1 MRYCR
6 DKQINKL
13 VADLVQEGWQF
24 SRGKHGKLR
33 NPSGIGFVTIPCTPS
48 DYRTFHNLCR
58 DIRKQASANRSKI
71 IIPNKS
77 RHHEYQLSG
86 DELIG
91 VDVSFGS
98 VSDSRRSAKSSL
110 SACFRS

>member
-13 VADLVQEGWQF
+13 VADLVREGWQF

-33 NPSGIGFVTIPCTPS
+33 NPSGIGFVTIPSTPS

-58 DIRKQASANRSKI
+58 DIRRQVSTNRSKI

-91 VDVSFGS
+91 VDVRFGS
-98 VSDSRRSAKSSL
+98 IAGRHK
-110 SACFRS
+110 